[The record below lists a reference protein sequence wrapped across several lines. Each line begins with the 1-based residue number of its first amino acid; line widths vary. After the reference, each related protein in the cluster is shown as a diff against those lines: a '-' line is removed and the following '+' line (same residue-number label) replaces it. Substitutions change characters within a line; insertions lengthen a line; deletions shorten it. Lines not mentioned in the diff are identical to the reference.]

1 MKGKARSFICG
12 TLAALAFSGAVF
24 AEDAYLSIATGGTAG
39 TYYPIGGA
47 IAAAVTKGGKIQ
59 ATAETGNAS
68 VANVNLV
75 ANGEIEVAFVQ
86 NDIVFWAYNGEIMF
100 ENKALKNVR
109 TIAALY
115 PEHMQLIT
123 AKQSGIA
130 KFEDL
135 RGKRVG
141 IGAPGS
147 GVEGDVRA
155 IFATYGM
162 TYDEMKVD
170 YLDFAAT
177 SSRFKDDQIDAG
189 FVVAGYP
196 TASIMDLATTKDISL
211 VSFDDETLK
220 KLSEAHPYFV
230 ASEIPGGTYR
240 GIDEPTK
247 TPAVMALL
255 VTHADVPDEV
265 IYDFTKAMFD
275 NIEDVRLSHAQG
287 KSIDISTALEG
298 LTAPLHPGAA
308 KFYTEQGID
317 ISGVPAAE

>member
-1 MKGKARSFICG
+1 MKTKLISIIGGA
-12 TLAALAFSGAVF
+12 LAALGLAGTAFAGQT
-24 AEDAYLSIATGGTAG
+24 YLSIATGGTAG

-47 IAAAVTKGGKIQ
+47 IAAAVTKGSGIQ

-75 ANGEIEVAFVQ
+75 ANNEIEVAFVQ
-86 NDIVFWAYNGEIMF
+86 NDIVFWAYNGQIMF
-100 ENKALKNVR
+100 EKKPLKNVR

-123 AKQSGIA
+123 AKQSGVT
-130 KFEDL
+130 KFTDL
-135 RGKRVG
+135 KGKRVG

-155 IFATYGM
+155 IFSTYGM
-162 TYDEMKVD
+162 TYDDMRVD

-230 ASEIPGGTYR
+230 AGEIPGGTYR
-240 GIDEPTK
+240 GIDQPTK

-255 VTHADVPDEV
+255 VTHADVPEEI
-265 IYDFTKAMFD
+265 IYDFTKAMFE

-287 KSIDISTALEG
+287 RAIDLSSALDG

-308 KFYTEQGID
+308 KYYTEKGMD
-317 ISGVPAAE
+317 ISGIVKAE